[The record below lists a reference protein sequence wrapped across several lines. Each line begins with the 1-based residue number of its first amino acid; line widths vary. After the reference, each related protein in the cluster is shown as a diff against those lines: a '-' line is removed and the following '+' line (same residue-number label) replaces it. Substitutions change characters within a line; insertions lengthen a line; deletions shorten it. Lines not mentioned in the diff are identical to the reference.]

1 MNSNTDIN
9 ENLILTYIKLLSQ
22 FYSLYTLLQ
31 PWQSFPNVNELKT
44 EDELTKQR
52 AKIKITLN
60 IILKTSIKQNDNE
73 IKHIIQYNQRLL
85 EDKTN
90 NPLIKTHILNILVE
104 SAVTLNK
111 LLTIKEKPKI
121 EKIMVAYLQI
131 LIKNFY
137 VTYHNSIYGL
147 YEQIAIN
154 LSEINQSEFF
164 FDYELAFIPISDN
177 YCYFTMEL
185 LPRFKLEIKQL
196 IFTFSEDLPMEFGLN
211 KLDFNKFSH
220 MQYLSEFL
228 KEAQKFKKIKIDNK
242 NNYNTYQLYKN
253 AIKAHLLKTVGNDLV
268 L

>member
-1 MNSNTDIN
+1 MNSNSDIN

-22 FYSLYTLLQ
+22 FYSLYTLVQ
-31 PWQSFPNVNELKT
+31 PWQSFPNVDTLKS
-44 EDELTKQR
+44 EEELTKQK

-60 IILKTSIKQNDNE
+60 ILLKASTKNNDNE
-73 IKHIIQYNQRLL
+73 IKHIIQYNQRLI
-85 EDKTN
+85 EGKN
-90 NPLIKTHILNILVE
+90 NPFATTHILNILVE

-111 LLTIKEKPKI
+111 LLAIKEKPKL
-121 EKIMVAYLQI
+121 EKIMVEYLQT

-147 YEQIAIN
+147 YEQIALN

-164 FDYELAFIPISDN
+164 FDYELAFIPSDDN

-185 LPRFKLEIKQL
+185 IPKFKLEIKQL
-196 IFTFSEDLPMEFGLN
+196 RFTFSEDLPMEFGLD
-211 KLDFNKFSH
+211 KLDYKKFTH

-228 KEAQKFKKIKIDNK
+228 KEVKKFKKIKLENK
-242 NNYNTYQLYKN
+242 NNITTYQSYKN
-253 AIKAHLLKTVGNDLV
+253 AIKSHLLKLVGNDLV